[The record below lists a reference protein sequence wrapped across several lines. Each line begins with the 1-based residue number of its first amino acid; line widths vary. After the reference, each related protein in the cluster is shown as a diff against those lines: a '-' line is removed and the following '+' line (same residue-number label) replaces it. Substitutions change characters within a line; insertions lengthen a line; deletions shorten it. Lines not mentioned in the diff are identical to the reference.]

1 MPLTEAQKEAQI
13 LKGVQRMFE
22 QQEERREEDIY
33 ADMQRMLTREEQR
46 RQAHEEDKKQKI
58 RAQRSRQI
66 QESAQVLVPIETI
79 QRESFATDFK
89 ENISSTKRNVRS
101 KLKGSRLHQKKSNAQ
116 NVERAKEQW
125 EKTIEKRKK
134 ALTAEFEGYQNM
146 DALALSQ
153 YLTED
158 REYNH
163 TLLQA
168 QTENKQLSSVQLEH
182 IMKQFMELHISA
194 DLRTDTTIAKES
206 TRLEELVG
214 KTDAIKYLLRKHPE
228 MTANLTEDEKEDLN
242 VKIEMAE
249 QVANYYQIQKKVMT
263 NTYYQTHYNSEMSYK
278 YHEEDTLEQKNLTL
292 LLWQAERLRAKE
304 NVAGDNKHNKWL
316 FNRKRIPNEQEKLF
330 TEQTKE
336 LFKRHLSECEYGK
349 TLAEFEDSR
358 HADYFRQHNQAGDPV
373 YERLKKSKYHIVNF
387 DEIAMEDFFCR
398 HMATMPR
405 WKAIQHMSPEALRQ
419 MIEALTKT
427 PTDTA
432 NPEEMEACRQAN
444 IQGLLL
450 FKEQLV
456 KQVQYLKKKYGNGFL
471 LLTPQE
477 IADHNAEFT
486 NDFTNMQTLSYF
498 MDFIRKLP
506 KEFGLY
512 NEDSQEDQELFQ
524 LTNYYQIVSYA
535 EGSQRNLYSAEEGSY
550 STYKEEAAQSAIN
563 SLHFEDLM
571 AKSADTMHL
580 DIRWDTLFDEH
591 QVEFDELTSFI
602 KYKPMEEII
611 KETGTE
617 HPTWN
622 MLIPETKEM
631 TRKEA
636 AIYFLEKECHV
647 TEEMMQQWRT
657 EGLDFGAINYYGV
670 GSDDFSKINQV
681 YRNILQSEEL
691 QRAHGLTD
699 PEVMAEFREHIRLN
713 GEMQA
718 FCKREIQ
725 YGVAAGNMLDRMDI
739 VRGRT
744 GGDTENLMAQLADD
758 LNELMVE
765 HITRENNYRL
775 HEGDTIYNAF
785 NTFKAKHDFWLEPSH
800 KEKMAQ
806 ILEPEIANQQKDSEV
821 TISGITMQTFKEQ
834 ERFQMRDVPTLLKGR
849 HLKEG
854 VSKEEFQELLEK
866 YNQEFARERVL
877 YKLREAYSGDVDNP
891 EQHDPL
897 WNHIPNRRMF
907 FQFDIC
913 LRHRSSDEQ
922 KEALYYQLENMLEK
936 DAKTTEEQSKE

>member
-22 QQEERREEDIY
+22 QQEERREEDVY
-33 ADMQRMLTREEQR
+33 ADMRRMFTREEED
-46 RQAHEEDKKQKI
+46 RQQKI
-58 RAQRSRQI
+58 KEQRIRQI
-66 QESAQVLVPIETI
+66 KENVQVSVPTETI
-79 QRESFATDFK
+79 QKESFATGFK

-101 KLKGSRLHQKKSNAQ
+101 KLKGSRLYQKKLDAQ
-116 NVERAKEQW
+116 KVEQAKEQW
-125 EKTIEKRKK
+125 EQTIAKRKK
-134 ALTAEFEGYQNM
+134 ALATDFEGYQNM
-146 DALALSQ
+146 DILSLSQ

-158 REYNH
+158 KEYNR
-163 TLLQA
+163 TLFLA
-168 QTENKQLSSVQLEH
+168 PAENGQLSDVQSEQ
-182 IMKQFMELHISA
+182 IIRQFMELSVNV
-194 DLRTDTTIAKES
+194 DLRNDTTVAKES

-228 MTANLTEDEKEDLN
+228 ITEHMTEEKKEDLK
-242 VKIEMAE
+242 VKIEMVE

-263 NTYYQTHYNSEMSYK
+263 NSYYRTHYNSEISYK
-278 YHEEDTLEQKNLTL
+278 YHEEDTLEQKNLTI
-292 LLWQAERLRAKE
+292 LLWQAECLRAKE
-304 NVAGDNKHNKWL
+304 NVAGDNKHSRWL

-336 LFKRHLSECEYGK
+336 LFKKHLSECEYGK
-349 TLAEFEDSR
+349 TVAEFEDSR
-358 HADYFRQHNQAGDPV
+358 HADYFRQHNQEGDPV
-373 YERLKKSKYHIVNF
+373 YERLKGLRYHIVNF
-387 DEIAMEDFFCR
+387 DEIVMEDFFCR

-432 NPEEMEACRQAN
+432 NPEEMEACKQAN

-450 FKEQLV
+450 FKEQLA

-498 MDFIRKLP
+498 VEFIRKLP

-535 EGSQRNLYSAEEGSY
+535 EGSQRNLYSVEEGSY
-550 STYKEEAAQSAIN
+550 STYKEEAAQDSIR

-591 QVEFDELTSFI
+591 QVEFDELTRFI
-602 KYKPMEEII
+602 KYKPMKEII
-611 KETGTE
+611 KETNTE

-636 AIYFLEKECHV
+636 AAYFLEKECHI

-725 YGVAAGNMLDRMDI
+725 YGVAAGTMLDRMDI
-739 VRGRT
+739 VRGQT
-744 GGDTENLMAQLADD
+744 GGDTESLMAQLADD

-765 HITRENNYRL
+765 HVTRENNYRL

-785 NTFKAKHDFWLEPSH
+785 NEFKAKHDFWLEPSH

-806 ILEPEIANQQKDSEV
+806 ILKPEMEKQQKDVEV
-821 TISGITMQTFKEQ
+821 SISGITVQTFKEQ
-834 ERFQMRDVPTLLKGR
+834 ERFQMRDMAALLEGKR
-849 HLKEG
+849 LKEG
-854 VSKEEFQELLEK
+854 VSPEKFQETLEK
-866 YNQEFARERVL
+866 YNQEFAKERIL
-877 YKLREAYSGDVDNP
+877 YKMREAYSGDVDSP
-891 EQHDPL
+891 EEHDPL
-897 WNHIPNRRMF
+897 WNHVPSRRMF

-913 LRHRSSDEQ
+913 IRHRSCDEQ
-922 KEALYYQLENMLEK
+922 KEALYYQLENMVETLS
-936 DAKTTEEQSKE
+936 KTAEEQDKE